1 MEGLMLLVIL
11 IPLAF
16 FILLFVILSKIS
28 SNQETLDV
36 LRKRL
41 GQMKDQLSDLDKQ
54 LKELKTHQEIERVTG
69 EQETKPKTDVQA
81 IDKPGQEPPII
92 ENRAWRPGKTFAHE
106 EKESI
111 PAKQPVI
118 PSPVVAKEE
127 STLIEVE
134 EKETTRTDW
143 EKFIGE
149 NLANKIGIAVLVLG
163 ISFFV
168 KFAIDK
174 NWVNEGGRVIIGL
187 ISGAILIGFA
197 HYIRNTYR
205 SFSSVLVGGGLT
217 VFYFSVAYA
226 FHQYHLISQG
236 AAFIFMVIIAAFAVL
251 LSIFY
256 NRIELAVLATI
267 GGFVTPFL
275 VSTGQN
281 NYVSLFTYLCIL
293 NSGLL
298 VLSWFKRWKA
308 INIIALFFTI
318 IIYGSWLFRQVYLI
332 DEPFPYRWAIF
343 FATMFYIL
351 SVAINIINNLKLQ
364 IPFGAFDFI
373 LLLSINFLYYAAGMV
388 ILQYWD
394 DGAAK
399 GVFTASLGVVNLLLT
414 SFFIRRKQVDRNFIR
429 LLVGLS
435 ITYISLAAPV
445 QLKGNHITLFW
456 AAESVVLFWL
466 YQRSRIVLLKTG
478 SLLLLFP
485 LLVSLFMDWSQVYGL
500 GSAIIPLFINRG
512 FVTTFVT
519 AAAFFLY
526 YKLMR
531 AEKDEPYF
539 PAGLS
544 NKAVRTGLLVAAIL
558 LSYSTGAWEIN
569 YQFMSRLPGTSFY
582 VVYRDLYTVLFIVLI
597 LYFFRRARGFTLLK
611 FLLTMGG
618 FILYC
623 YDLSSTNLISGE
635 ILSSGDHKTH
645 FLAHWA
651 GSVLLIWLFYD
662 LVVYFRKQKEVVK
675 DYGVPFAWIVAGI
688 IIFILS
694 AEMYQ
699 IMLWTTYH
707 NEEDQVYWQNLY
719 YKAGLSILWGLCSF
733 GMMWLG
739 MKYSFKALRIISL
752 SLFSVTLIKLFAYD
766 IQNIPPGG
774 KIAAFILLGLLLL
787 IISFMY
793 QRLKKILIGD
803 PEKNDTIART

>member
-1 MEGLMLLVIL
+1 EVDRVTEV
-11 IPLAF
+11 P
-16 FILLFVILSKIS
+16 VKP
-28 SNQETLDV
+28 ETHLPEAA
-36 LRKRL
+36 KA
-41 GQMKDQLSDLDKQ
+41 
-54 LKELKTHQEIERVTG
+54 EIEN
-69 EQETKPKTDVQA
+69 K
-81 IDKPGQEPPII
+81 
-92 ENRAWRPGKTFAHE
+92 AWRPAKTLTRE
-106 EKESI
+106 EEEPI
-111 PAKQPVI
+111 PAGIPVT
-118 PSPVVAKEE
+118 PPPVVVKEE
-127 STLIEVE
+127 SPVMAGE
-134 EKETTRTDW
+134 EEEETTRTDW

-217 VFYFSVAYA
+217 VFYFSIGFA
-226 FHQYHLISQG
+226 FHQYHLLSQP
-236 AAFIFMVIIAAFAVL
+236 AAFIIMVIISAFAVL
-251 LSIFY
+251 LSLFY

-267 GGFVTPFL
+267 GGFITPFL

-308 INIIALFFTI
+308 INIIALFFTV

-332 DEPFPYRWAIF
+332 DEPFPYLWAIF
-343 FATMFYIL
+343 FATLFYLL
-351 SVAINIINNLKLQ
+351 SVAINIINNLKLK

-373 LLLSINFLYYAAGMV
+373 LLLFLNFLYYTAGMV
-388 ILQYWD
+388 ILQYWN
-394 DGAAK
+394 DGAYK
-399 GVFTASLGVVNLLLT
+399 GLFTASLGVFNLLLT
-414 SFFIRRKQVDRNFIR
+414 SFFFRRKQVDRNFIH

-445 QLKGNHITLFW
+445 QLKGNYITLFW

-466 YQRSRIVLLKTG
+466 YQRSRIVLLKAG

-485 LLVSLFMDWSQVYGL
+485 LLVSLFMDWSQVYGTGL
-500 GSAIIPLFINRG
+500 AIIPLFVNKG

-519 AAAFFLY
+519 AVAFFVY
-526 YKLMR
+526 YKLMQG
-531 AEKDEPYF
+531 EKDEPYIVNG
-539 PAGLS
+539 PS
-544 NKAVRTGLLVAAIL
+544 NKAVRNGLLVAAIL
-558 LSYSTGAWEIN
+558 LAYATGAWEIN
-569 YQFMSRLPGTSFY
+569 YQFMSRLPGTSFH
-582 VVYRDLYTVLFIVLI
+582 VVYRQVYNMLFILLV
-597 LYFFRRARGFTLLK
+597 LYFFKRSPGFIPLK

-623 YDLSSTNLISGE
+623 FDLPSTSLISME
-635 ILSSGDHKTH
+635 ILATGDHKTH
-645 FLAHWA
+645 FIAHWA
-651 GSVLLIWLFYD
+651 GSALLTWLLYD
-662 LVVYFRKQKEVVK
+662 LVMFFRKQEAMVK
-675 DYGVPFAWIVAGI
+675 DYGVPFAWIMAGC
-688 IIFILS
+688 IIFLLS

-699 IMLWTTYH
+699 IMMWTTYH
-707 NEEDQVYWQNLY
+707 NEENRVYWQNLY

-733 GMMWLG
+733 DMMWLG
-739 MKYSFKALRIISL
+739 MKYSFRTLRIISL
-752 SLFSVTLIKLFAYD
+752 SLFTVTLIKLFTYD

-774 KIAAFILLGLLLL
+774 KIAAFILLGLMLL

-793 QRLKKILIGD
+793 QRLKKIIIGGPGKID
-803 PEKNDTIART
+803 PENL